1 MMLMPVRRRRFRLQ
15 KCFVF
20 ASQDAKFYV
29 DMVDAEDVENG
40 RWLRGYSGSESS
52 NVAVIS
58 DRILLRS
65 GSGGEGALE

>member
-1 MMLMPVRRRRFRLQ
+1 MLKPVRRRRFRLK
-15 KCFVF
+15 KCFVC

-52 NVAVIS
+52 NFNIVAVI
-58 DRILLRS
+58 RHPR
-65 GSGGEGALE
+65 